1 MPKKMVL
8 VSLTTV
14 PVNQYT
20 AAWRDDR
27 ARTDF
32 LDAAFW
38 QDLGRLVERGGFDML
53 FLADQLSIA
62 EDAHGDPGPNLR
74 AGGKLTLALDP
85 LVTLGIVA
93 GATTHLGL
101 GATISTSF
109 FAPYDIARAML
120 TLDHL
125 SAGRAAWNIV
135 TSTMDSDARN
145 FGLDRLPDRDARYD
159 LAERVTSTVAE
170 LWESWAP
177 DALKMSPGGDF
188 ADPAKVARTTSGL
201 SRGPLTLPPS
211 PQGRPVLMQ
220 AGASPRGV
228 AFAAKWAE
236 LVFGTGI
243 TPETMRAQR
252 NELRRQA
259 KAHGRDPDSIKYLV
273 PLQPIVAETMRAAQ
287 AEEARLRS
295 AISVNDALD
304 ALGRVLRVSG
314 RPPAQH
320 RASELL
326 AEHRGNTGTLGFED
340 ALRTVAERDDLTVA
354 DLAIEYAMSQF
365 NTAPVGD
372 AATIADA
379 MEELVDAGATD
390 GFIVMSPVPLHS
402 LEAFVRYL
410 SPELR
415 RRGRLADDRPAANLR
430 ERLFGAVDDPAWPGH
445 KR

>member
-8 VSLTTV
+8 VSLTTI

-20 AAWRDDR
+20 PAWRDPH

-62 EDAHGDPGPNLR
+62 EDAHGDPGPNLL
-74 AGGKLTLALDP
+74 AGGKLTLAMDP
-85 LVTLGIVA
+85 MITLGLVA
-93 GATTHLGL
+93 GATNRLGL

-109 FAPYDIARAML
+109 FAAYDIARAML

-125 SAGRAAWNIV
+125 SGGRAAWNIV

-145 FGLDRLPDRDARYD
+145 FGHAHLPEREARYD
-159 LAERVTSTVAE
+159 MAEQVTQTVAE
-170 LWESWAP
+170 LWESWEPGALQLAP
-177 DALKMSPGGDF
+177 DGNF
-188 ADPAKVARTTSGL
+188 ADPSRVHRTTSAL
-201 SRGPLTLPPS
+201 SRGPLTLPRS
-211 PQGRPVLMQ
+211 RQGRPVLMQ

-228 AFAAKWAE
+228 RFAAKWAE

-252 NELRRQA
+252 HELRRQA
-259 KAHGRDPDSIKYLV
+259 ELHGRDPDDIKYLA
-273 PLQPIVAETMRAAQ
+273 PLQPIVGETMSAARA
-287 AEEARLRS
+287 EHGRLVS
-295 AISVNDALD
+295 AICLDDALD

-314 RPPAQH
+314 RPDPEL
-320 RASELL
+320 RATRLL
-326 AEHRGNTGTLGFED
+326 DEHRGNTGTLGFED
-340 ALRTVAERDDLTVA
+340 ALRSVAERDQLTVA
-354 DLAIEYAMSQF
+354 ELAVEYAMSQL

-372 AATIADA
+372 PATVADA
-379 MEELVDAGATD
+379 MEELIDSDAAD
-390 GFIVMSPVPLHS
+390 GFMVMSPVPLYS
-402 LEAFVRYL
+402 LESFVQYL

-430 ERLFGAVDDPAWPGH
+430 ERLFGVGDDPTWP
-445 KR
+445 R